1 MKKYFNIALAS
12 LILFATTQLTAQNM
26 DTKPFIEIVGKSEI
40 KVIPNQIFISITLS
54 ENTEKSSKSIEIQE
68 QKLLAEL
75 KKSGVNTEKLVI
87 ADASAYYGKSGWL
100 SKDVVKSKSYELEVS
115 SATEAGKTF
124 EALSRLNIKNARI
137 TRTDHN
143 DIDNY
148 RKQARIEA
156 IKAAKDKASY
166 MLEAIGE
173 ELGQPL
179 FINEQNTAHRPQLM
193 YANVR
198 MDKAESAYRGETPM
212 VESFKEILITS
223 SIYTKWQIGK

>member
-1 MKKYFNIALAS
+1 MKKYFKIVLAS
-12 LILFATTQLTAQNM
+12 LILFAATQLTAQNVN
-26 DTKPFIEIVGKSEI
+26 TKPFIEIVGKSEI

-54 ENTEKSSKSIEIQE
+54 ENIEKSSRSIEIQE

-75 KKSGVNTEKLVI
+75 KKSGINTEKLVI
-87 ADASAYYGKSGWL
+87 ANASPYYGKSVWL

-137 TRTDHN
+137 TRTDHT
-143 DIDNY
+143 DMDNY

-166 MLEAIGE
+166 MLEAIEE

-179 FINEQNTAHRPQLM
+179 IINEQNTGHRPQMM
-193 YANVR
+193 YANAK
-198 MDKAESAYRGETPM
+198 MDKAESAYGGGAPM
-212 VESFKEILITS
+212 VDSFKEILITS
-223 SIYTKWQIGK
+223 SIYNKWQIGK